1 MDKDSAL
8 FLSIP
13 PSTVRAARALYGSGN
28 VYLRL
33 GDRLNQL
40 AAKFDRRNLSMY
52 LGSGK
57 EALLTLITII
67 QYVEKM
73 TDGELAEA
81 IDLRLDL
88 RYALHLATP
97 SPRIDPHSLCVFRSH
112 VLSNAQCRQLF
123 EEVFKTIYPEIS
135 TSATEEEPSIE
146 DVLNSICENE
156 VLASLMEAMLNSIE
170 ALSANHFRWL
180 REIAL
185 PHWYQRYTRSFA
197 FASPAGAIRK
207 PELTRED
214 IQGDIQHLLYEIR
227 RSNLSDI
234 MEMPETKNLILISEQ
249 LTDAKSRKD
258 CSHCIHSIQ

>member
-28 VYLRL
+28 IYLRL

-40 AAKFDRRNLSMY
+40 AAKFDRRNFSMY
-52 LGSGK
+52 LGGGQ
-57 EALLTLITII
+57 EALLALITII

-73 TDGELAEA
+73 TDRELTEA
-81 IDLRLDL
+81 IHLRMDL

-97 SPRIDPHSLCVFRSH
+97 SARIEPRSLCAFRSRI
-112 VLSNAQCRQLF
+112 LSNPPCRHLF
-123 EEVFKTIYPEIS
+123 EEAFRTVYPEL
-135 TSATEEEPSIE
+135 TTPGMKEEPNID

-156 VLASLMEAMLNSIE
+156 VRGSLMEAMLSSIE
-170 ALSANHFRWL
+170 ALSASHFDWL

-197 FASPAGAIRK
+197 FASLNGTIRR
-207 PELTRED
+207 PVVTREE

-227 RSNLSDI
+227 KSNRSDI
-234 MEMPETKNLILISEQ
+234 MEIPETKNLILMQEQ
-249 LTDAKSRKD
+249 LSNAKSMND
-258 CSHCIHSIQ
+258 CGHCIHTIQ